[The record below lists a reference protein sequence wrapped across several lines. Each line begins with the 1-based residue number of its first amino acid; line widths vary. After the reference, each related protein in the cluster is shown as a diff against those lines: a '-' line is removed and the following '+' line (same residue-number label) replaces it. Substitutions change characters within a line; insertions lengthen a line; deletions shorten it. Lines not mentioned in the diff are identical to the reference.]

1 MSFLISPAL
10 ADTASQSQAGFITG
24 FLPLILIIVV
34 FYFLLIRPQQK
45 RQKSHRE
52 MLANMQKGDEVVVAS
67 GVYGKVI
74 EMGQSHV
81 VVSVYDN
88 TALTV
93 QKSAVTQIL
102 PKGTID
108 KLD

>member
-1 MSFLISPAL
+1 
-10 ADTASQSQAGFITG
+10 
-24 FLPLILIIVV
+24 
-34 FYFLLIRPQQK
+34 
-45 RQKSHRE
+45 
-52 MLANMQKGDEVVVAS
+52 MQKGDEVVVAS